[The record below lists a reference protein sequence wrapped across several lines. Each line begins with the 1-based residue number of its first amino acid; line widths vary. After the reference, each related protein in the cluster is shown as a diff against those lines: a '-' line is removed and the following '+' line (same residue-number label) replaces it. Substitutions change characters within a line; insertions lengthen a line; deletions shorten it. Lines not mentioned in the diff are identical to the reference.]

1 MPYLILVLGVLI
13 GLYALFRFFVNAEI
27 AQVKAAG
34 LVALFGLAALALLFL
49 AMSGRLVPALVLLAA
64 MSFAG
69 VLVWRKHCRKKR
81 SQES

>member
-1 MPYLILVLGVLI
+1 MPYLILVFGVLI

-27 AQVKAAG
+27 AQVKAAMIAG
-34 LVALFGLAALALLFL
+34 GFGFAGLALLFL

-69 VLVWRKHCRKKR
+69 VLVWRKRCRKKR
-81 SQES
+81 S